1 MMRKARPLQSD
12 LFASPAVAPGALST
26 AVRAKV
32 TILLQALMLAL
43 VRSPSAGE
51 SVTMTAAADE

>member
-1 MMRKARPLQSD
+1 MRKARPLQQD
-12 LFASPAVAPGALST
+12 LFASMAAEPGTLST

-51 SVTMTAAADE
+51 AVTMTAAADE